1 MANRLSAIGVVDS
14 TAGFEACLDRRE
26 ISVAPFGFHH
36 AAGREK
42 RPSAHTKTP
51 LCGLH
56 GKGTGCGI

>member
-1 MANRLSAIGVVDS
+1 LASSIPRPASRH
-14 TAGFEACLDRRE
+14 CLDRRE
-26 ISVAPFGFHH
+26 TSIAPFGFHH

-42 RPSAHTKTP
+42 RPSPHTKTP